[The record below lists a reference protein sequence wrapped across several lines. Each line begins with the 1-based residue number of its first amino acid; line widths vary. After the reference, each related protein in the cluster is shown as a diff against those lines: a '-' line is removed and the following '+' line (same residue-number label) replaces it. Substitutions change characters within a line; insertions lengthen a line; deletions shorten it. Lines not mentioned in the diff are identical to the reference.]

1 MPSASPINRVSDNN
15 QRISSMTEPDPWNI
29 DWRCVGSAVYF
40 IGDCGACSFFSTVD
54 ALYNTLRIWGNN
66 PATYSFQ
73 APLSC
78 MNANFQNVCLNGGN
92 FLYVYE
98 YVRKYGVGAGSA
110 YPYTDTYNTIDAS
123 PCSIDKLK
131 SSSYR
136 KKLLYTKE
144 TYLIEENDCREV
156 VDQLRTKALT
166 VAIIANSNFT
176 NYK

>member
-1 MPSASPINRVSDNN
+1 MKSMPSASPINRVPDN
-15 QRISSMTEPDPWNI
+15 QRISSITDPDPWNI
-29 DWRCVGSAVYF
+29 DWRCVGSPVYF

-54 ALYNTLRIWGNN
+54 ALYNSLRIWGYN

-78 MNANFQNVCLNGGN
+78 MNANFQNVCLDGGN

-110 YPYTDTYNTIDAS
+110 YPYTDTYNAIDAS

-131 SSSYR
+131 SSAYR
-136 KKLLYTKE
+136 KKLIYTQQ

-156 VDQLRTKALT
+156 VDQLRTRALT
-166 VAIIANSNFT
+166 VAIIAN
-176 NYK
+176 